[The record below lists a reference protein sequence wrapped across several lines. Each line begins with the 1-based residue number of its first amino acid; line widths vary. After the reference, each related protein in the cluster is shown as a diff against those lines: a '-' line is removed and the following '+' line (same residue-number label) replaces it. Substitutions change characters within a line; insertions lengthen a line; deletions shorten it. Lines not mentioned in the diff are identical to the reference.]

1 MKKQNRMSAY
11 TQFTIRCIR
20 DSSKQTE
27 DDVITVNPRWNCI
40 SDDCQLQ
47 EFVVQFKSAP
57 SWEDYKSEQ
66 VLNGSTLYSYI
77 GNLIDLLAIDTQPF
91 ANIQF
96 DFPGMPSILTTPANL
111 SSVRGILMNTTSG
124 VITNWATIVSPKKKK
139 EHHSLNPKAEPFVPE
154 SYRTPQ
160 RPTTRSAAPPCVER
174 KSVPRHIFF
183 DEEDG
188 HVTRYYD

>member
-1 MKKQNRMSAY
+1 MKKQTRMSAY
-11 TQFTIRCIR
+11 TQFTIRCVR
-20 DSSKQTE
+20 DSRKQSE

-57 SWEDYKSEQ
+57 SWEDYKTEH

-111 SSVRGILMNTTSG
+111 PAVRSILMNTMSG
-124 VITNWATIVSPKKKK
+124 VIYNWATIVSSKKK
-139 EHHSLNPKAEPFVPE
+139 EKHTLNARAEPFVPE
-154 SYRTPQ
+154 AYRTPQ
-160 RPTTRSAAPPCVER
+160 RPTTRSAAPPRVER
-174 KSVPRHIFF
+174 RPARHIFF

-188 HVTRYYD
+188 HVTRYYN